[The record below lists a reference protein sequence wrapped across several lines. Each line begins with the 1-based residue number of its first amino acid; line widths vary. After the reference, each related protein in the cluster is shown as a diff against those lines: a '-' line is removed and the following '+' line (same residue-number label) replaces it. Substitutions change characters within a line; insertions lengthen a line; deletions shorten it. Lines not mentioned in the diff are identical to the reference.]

1 MYTKSWHVIKDEA
14 KRTFEV
20 VNEAGSDNAFT
31 NKTHAM
37 QKAGLNVTCL
47 LLPVTNK
54 HANKET
60 IKFTGYRAEPGLY
73 QRLLREHHE
82 LTLKQSGF
90 WEE

>member
-14 KRTFEV
+14 RRTFEV

-31 NKTHAM
+31 NKTYAM

-60 IKFTGYRAEPGLY
+60 IKFTGYLPEPGLY
-73 QRLLREHHE
+73 QRLLKQHHE